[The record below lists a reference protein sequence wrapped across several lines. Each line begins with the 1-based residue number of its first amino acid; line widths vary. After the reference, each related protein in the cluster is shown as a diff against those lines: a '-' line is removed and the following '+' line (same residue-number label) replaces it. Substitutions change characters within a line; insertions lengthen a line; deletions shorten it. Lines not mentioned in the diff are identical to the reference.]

1 MKKLLH
7 IITVAIIALIATSCT
22 IDDLPTVQPT
32 EWEKREFKE
41 SVSRA
46 VRKAVNRP
54 GIDNGTTIVVTS
66 NGDTLIAPTDTTL
79 AASSIRTVY
88 VDIQSPQYPN
98 GLTSKAL
105 GVYSVMALVVG
116 IAVMVLLILVGVF
129 IVVIR
134 RQHARNKAIYRAIA
148 EHYDLPESFF
158 THAPKAA
165 PITVNQTIQTA
176 ARTVVSEGP
185 GDEPPSVTVE
195 ETIPRIDKKT
205 IESSFKAAGKA
216 CSEMPAKELRNGFIL
231 CGIGV
236 FSFLAF
242 AAADTP
248 GLGFLVGGA
257 LIVFGVARFIPYLF
271 KKF

>member
-7 IITVAIIALIATSCT
+7 IITVVILALAATSCAFDSLT
-22 IDDLPTVQPT
+22 VVEPTS
-32 EWEKREFKE
+32 WEKQEFKE

-46 VRKAVNRP
+46 VRTAVHRP
-54 GIDNGTTIVVTS
+54 GIDNGTTLVVTS

-79 AASSIRTVY
+79 AASNIRTVY
-88 VDIQSPQYPN
+88 VDIQSPEYPK
-98 GLTSKAL
+98 GLTRRTVE
-105 GVYSVMALVVG
+105 VYSILAVVLGIAALV
-116 IAVMVLLILVGVF
+116 LFILVGVF

-158 THAPKAA
+158 THVPKAA

-176 ARTVVSEGP
+176 SRTVVSEGS
-185 GDEPPSVTVE
+185 GEVPPSFTVE
-195 ETIPRIDKKT
+195 ETIPVVEKET

-231 CGIGV
+231 CGLGV
-236 FSFLAF
+236 FMFLAF
-242 AAADTP
+242 AAGDRSA
-248 GLGFLVGGA
+248 LGFLVGGA

-271 KKF
+271 KKH

>member
-7 IITVAIIALIATSCT
+7 IITVVILALTGTSCVF
-22 IDDLPTVQPT
+22 DRLPIVDPYS
-32 EWEKREFKE
+32 WEKEEFKE

-46 VRKAVNRP
+46 VRTAVHRP

-66 NGDTLIAPTDTTL
+66 NGDTLIAPTDTTF
-79 AASSIRTVY
+79 AASSLRTVY
-88 VDIQSPQYPN
+88 VEIQSPQYPK
-98 GLTSKAL
+98 GLTHRAVEL
-105 GVYSVMALVVG
+105 YSAVSLVAG
-116 IAVMVLLILVGVF
+116 IAVLVLLILIGIF

-158 THAPKAA
+158 THVPKAA

-176 ARTVVSEGP
+176 SRTVVSEGP
-185 GDEPPSVTVE
+185 GDEPPTFTVE
-195 ETIPRIDKKT
+195 ETIPVVEKET

-231 CGIGV
+231 CGLGV

-242 AAADTP
+242 AAGDSPA
-248 GLGFLVGGA
+248 LGFLVGGA

-271 KKF
+271 KKH